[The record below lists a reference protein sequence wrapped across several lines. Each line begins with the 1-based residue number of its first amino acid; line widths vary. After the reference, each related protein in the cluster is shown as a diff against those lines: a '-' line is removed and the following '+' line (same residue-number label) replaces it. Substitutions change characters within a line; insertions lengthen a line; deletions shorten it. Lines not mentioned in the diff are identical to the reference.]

1 MIPKT
6 VIIIS
11 GPTASGKTGLAME
24 LATHFNTSIISAD
37 SRQCFRELNI
47 GVAKPSPGQLS
58 AIRHY
63 FINSHSILEEVNA
76 SIFESLALSWC
87 EEIFS
92 VHETVI
98 MCGGTGLYIKAFRE
112 GLDEIPPVDAGI
124 RKKIADQYQTR
135 GIIWLQQS
143 IQDADPLFY
152 ESGEMTNPQ
161 RMMRALEVVQ
171 STGRSIITYRNQ
183 QKKQRNFRM
192 LEFGIRLPRKELY
205 QRIDHRVDEM
215 ISMGLLEEARSL
227 IPYQH
232 LNALQTVGYTEL
244 FQYLEGKSGL
254 AESVS
259 LIKQNTRHYAK
270 RQITWLNKNE
280 HLIWLDNDFK
290 KNILDAYQNIKT

>member
-1 MIPKT
+1 
-6 VIIIS
+6 
-11 GPTASGKTGLAME
+11 ME

-244 FQYLEGKSGL
+244 FQYLEGKSEL